1 MEWNDIARQLVVPLA
16 PVQQTRAM
24 AIVHVA
30 MHDAVNAITGE
41 YERYNP
47 IGSAPAGASP
57 QAAAIAAAN
66 RALAGIFGDSA
77 VDSAFPG
84 KYTASLAAHGISSGD
99 PGLAF
104 GALVAQGILDLRQN
118 DGAAVAAYPYV
129 PPDAG
134 DVGVWMPIN
143 SSLAAQALLPGW
155 GNVTPWALTSG
166 SQFRPEPP
174 PVLGSE
180 AYAKDYNEILHIGAL
195 MNSARTD
202 EQTRIAL
209 FWRGSPTALWNPIL
223 RKAVDA
229 HHLDLSATG
238 RVMALFYLAAA
249 DASVACWD
257 AKYAYNYWRP
267 QPAIVHGDE
276 DGNDTTSGNPDWR
289 PLVST
294 PPHPEYP
301 SGHTSNSGAMAF
313 VLALM
318 FDDAPGFVIEATS
331 STNPGFV
338 RHWYTFSEGVE
349 EVVDARAYSGIHFR
363 TADEVGARLGRQVAR
378 FVVTHA
384 LRPVKGS

>member
-229 HHLDLSATG
+229 HHVAEIRRATG
-238 RVMALFYLAAA
+238 DTAHQSEFVRTVHRFGYRFVSDVAERATTRGDSRNDARMYLTTADRQFLLPEGKVEIGRSSDAGIRIDAAGVSRRHA
-249 DASVACWD
+249 
-257 AKYAYNYWRP
+257 R
-267 QPAIVHGDE
+267 IVISGDE
-276 DGNDTTSGNPDWR
+276 
-289 PLVST
+289 
-294 PPHPEYP
+294 
-301 SGHTSNSGAMAF
+301 
-313 VLALM
+313 
-318 FDDAPGFVIEATS
+318 
-331 STNPGFV
+331 
-338 RHWYTFSEGVE
+338 
-349 EVVDARAYSGIHFR
+349 AR
-363 TADEVGARLGRQVAR
+363 V
-378 FVVTHA
+378 
-384 LRPVKGS
+384 

>member
-134 DVGVWMPIN
+134 DIGVWTPIN

-155 GNVTPWALTSG
+155 GNVTP
-166 SQFRPEPP
+166 
-174 PVLGSE
+174 
-180 AYAKDYNEILHIGAL
+180 
-195 MNSARTD
+195 
-202 EQTRIAL
+202 
-209 FWRGSPTALWNPIL
+209 
-223 RKAVDA
+223 
-229 HHLDLSATG
+229 
-238 RVMALFYLAAA
+238 
-249 DASVACWD
+249 
-257 AKYAYNYWRP
+257 
-267 QPAIVHGDE
+267 
-276 DGNDTTSGNPDWR
+276 
-289 PLVST
+289 
-294 PPHPEYP
+294 
-301 SGHTSNSGAMAF
+301 
-313 VLALM
+313 
-318 FDDAPGFVIEATS
+318 
-331 STNPGFV
+331 
-338 RHWYTFSEGVE
+338 
-349 EVVDARAYSGIHFR
+349 
-363 TADEVGARLGRQVAR
+363 
-378 FVVTHA
+378 
-384 LRPVKGS
+384 